1 MGMDT
6 LKSLLGNKW
15 CRRKKPFNS
24 EKGHKIC
31 LRIFYHTH
39 WTFIIILLNLE
50 ATKSDTI
57 RHMVLLLNYRDA
69 TFWRHICTVP
79 IIFLD
84 AAKLGIGLIFSVY
97 NWDQPKLVCK
107 GAYPRVIRYH
117 LEIRPQPQISLSGGH
132 FPQKPGFRKMAVG
145 QRWLVNNLIS
155 FVQFVPRLWVLR
167 IATNIWRKMQQPQ
180 NCR

>member
-1 MGMDT
+1 MY
-6 LKSLLGNKW
+6 
-15 CRRKKPFNS
+15 FENS
-24 EKGHKIC
+24 
-31 LRIFYHTH
+31 
-39 WTFIIILLNLE
+39 N
-50 ATKSDTI
+50 
-57 RHMVLLLNYRDA
+57 
-69 TFWRHICTVP
+69 TVP

-180 NCR
+180 NGRGWSPKIVFFINKNGDFSSLLAAVLRLLNFTPNVCGLSEDP